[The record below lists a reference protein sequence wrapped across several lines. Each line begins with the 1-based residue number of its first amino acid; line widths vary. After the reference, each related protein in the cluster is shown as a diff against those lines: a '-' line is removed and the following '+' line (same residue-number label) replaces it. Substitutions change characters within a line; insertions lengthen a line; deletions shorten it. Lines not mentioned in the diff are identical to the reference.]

1 MRELLRFPLHS
12 LVPSSFVL
20 KTTGGALV
28 AAAVEERG
36 VSERLLHLPKA
47 SLTMLVACQL
57 KTSPAVASRRHRC
70 YRRRLRLYLRRRLH
84 LCTKTSRKSDKNI
97 CSDAASVGF
106 KMSPQA

>member
-12 LVPSSFVL
+12 IVPPSFVS

-28 AAAVEERG
+28 AAAVEEW
-36 VSERLLHLPKA
+36 SESEHLFHLPKA
-47 SLTMLVACQL
+47 SLTMRVAWQL

-84 LCTKTSRKSDKNI
+84 LCTET
-97 CSDAASVGF
+97 
-106 KMSPQA
+106 